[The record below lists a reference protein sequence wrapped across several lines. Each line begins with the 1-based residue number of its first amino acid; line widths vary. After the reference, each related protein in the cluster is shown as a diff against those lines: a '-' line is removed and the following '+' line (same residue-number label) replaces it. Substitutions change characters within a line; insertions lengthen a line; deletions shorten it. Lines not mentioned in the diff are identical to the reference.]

1 MSETGR
7 QSATFLKLSWEHASG
22 ATQSFHTILHTSTKD
37 CKNAASLDLG
47 VANKSWWVGEFRNV
61 NYKTSKVQTTFGE
74 DCVRIWKPPRCPDA
88 QLSSLRRVLS
98 DFGDPRDCSPPGSSV
113 HGFLQARFLE
123 WVPSQGGLPDPGIE
137 PTSLRSP
144 ALQADSLLAEP
155 VASPGSGPWGWSQL
169 TSGDSLLDCWACF
182 AFYLVSKRNSTY
194 EMCRRLKQSWESDRL
209 TLSPL
214 YV

>member
-123 WVPSQGGLPDPGIE
+123 WVATSFSRGPFWPRDWTHISSISCFAGRFFICWASSLPRLWSMRMK
-137 PTSLRSP
+137 PTHL
-144 ALQADSLLAEP
+144 
-155 VASPGSGPWGWSQL
+155 WWQL
-169 TSGDSLLDCWACF
+169 TGLLSLFCIL
-182 AFYLVSKRNSTY
+182 
-194 EMCRRLKQSWESDRL
+194 
-209 TLSPL
+209 LSF
-214 YV
+214 